1 MTISSKTDYL
11 LHLSCSGSRIL
22 VQNVLKGDRMQI
34 GDKLR
39 SLRKSRGLTTSEL
52 ADKVSVSQ
60 SYISRFE
67 NNRAVPDVDMLAR
80 ILEALGTSIASF
92 FANDDSLPPE
102 LDELLK
108 TAKKLTPSQIKAVQ
122 HLLDEMVHPQS

>member
-1 MTISSKTDYL
+1 
-11 LHLSCSGSRIL
+11 
-22 VQNVLKGDRMQI
+22 MQI

-39 SLRKSRGLTTSEL
+39 SLRKSKGLTTSEL
-52 ADKVSVSQ
+52 ADMVSVSQ

-80 ILEALGTSIASF
+80 ILEALGTNIASF

-102 LDELLK
+102 LDKLLK

-122 HLLDEMVHPQS
+122 HLLDEMVHPKN